1 MNSPTQA
8 LASAITEKFILAAPQ
23 AAASALETLAT
34 HEVLQLIAPLKAQ
47 TLVACL
53 NPMAPAKAAAVL
65 RRLPIRQASY
75 ILTHLEVVQ
84 AARLMDAFSA
94 PYRERISSVL
104 EPAFLQLLKNAHSFG
119 PQSVGHYM
127 QTDCIV
133 MRTDAK
139 LAQVIER
146 LKNLPRKKLPVW
158 CVVTD
163 KDNHFKGGV
172 RTAEIALQSPQSLVG
187 SVMSPMICVQPQLS
201 CQEAA
206 SLLAAQEEEVAAVV
220 DGKNVFLGLANS
232 HSFPSATGKKS
243 LWAKLTK

>member
-8 LASAITEKFILAAPQ
+8 LASAITEKFISAAPQ
-23 AAASALETLAT
+23 AAAAALETLAT

-75 ILTHLEVVQ
+75 VLTHLDVVQ

-104 EPAFLQLLKNAHSFG
+104 EPAFLQLLKQANSFG
-119 PQSVGHYM
+119 PHQVGYYM

-133 MRTDAK
+133 VRTDAK
-139 LAQVIER
+139 LTQVIER

-163 KDNHFKGGV
+163 KDNHLKGGI
-172 RTAEIALQSPQSLVG
+172 RTAEIALQSPQSVVG
-187 SVMSPMICVQPQLS
+187 SVMSPMPCVQPHIS
-201 CQEAA
+201 CQEAG
-206 SLLAAQEEEVAAVV
+206 SLLSAQDEDVAAVI
-220 DGKNVFLGLANS
+220 DAQNVFLGLVNR
-232 HSFPSATGKKS
+232 HSFPRATGKKS
-243 LWAKLTK
+243 LWDKLTK